1 MADKRK
7 SFRARRLVF
16 GRRSLPRL
24 CAVAVFALAATMV
37 QAQEAGLKS
46 GAASLAAGKYQDAV
60 RQLSAA
66 INASNISASN
76 AAKALYLR
84 GIAYR
89 KMGQPGNAV
98 ADLGA
103 AIWLG
108 LPQSDRVKAQVNRG
122 LAFKAAGLNSQGEAE
137 IAAARKIGGSREVDQ
152 IIADGGGAPKSA
164 ESIAAFSTEVSRDG
178 RTSTSASSR
187 SSWFPSLGGGR
198 SESAAPAPQ
207 PSPPPTR
214 TASAAPSTTTD
225 KPPAASGS
233 WTTSVEGTETQSSSS
248 SGSGNRLTRWFGS
261 VAGSSSSEPPPAP
274 GTQTAAA
281 SPPPSTPRS
290 ATSSDSAS
298 SNWSTTTQSEQ
309 ASGASESGRSWRL
322 FGRSAEPEPAAQPAA
337 TQSASGG
344 YQLQLANSRSEAEAK
359 ALWKKASGTPGLQG
373 TTPQI
378 EKIDI
383 GNFGT
388 FYSLRVGPFPDKAQS
403 VKVCNALKRSGI
415 DCSLATL

>member
-7 SFRARRLVF
+7 SFRAPRLASGRRL
-16 GRRSLPRL
+16 LPCL
-24 CAVAVFALAATMV
+24 CLVAALALAGGAAH
-37 QAQEAGLKS
+37 AQEAGLKS

-66 INASNISASN
+66 INADNISPGS

-89 KMGQPGNAV
+89 KMGESGRAL

-122 LAFKAAGLNSQGEAE
+122 LAFKAAGLSRQGDVE
-137 IAAARKIGGSREVDQ
+137 IAAARKAAGNSQVDQ
-152 IIADGGGAPKSA
+152 IIADDGGAPKSTA
-164 ESIAAFSTEVSRDG
+164 DIAAFSTDASRG
-178 RTSTSASSR
+178 GQASTSTSSW
-187 SSWFPSLGGGR
+187 SSWIPGFGRNR
-198 SESAAPAPQ
+198 SEPAAPAAEPS
-207 PSPPPTR
+207 SPPTQ
-214 TASAAPSTTTD
+214 TASNAPTPPATSS

-233 WTTSVEGTETQSSSS
+233 WTTSVDGAEPQSSST
-248 SGSGNRLTRWFGS
+248 SGNRLTRWFR
-261 VAGSSSSEPPPAP
+261 GSSSSEAPPPAP
-274 GTQTAAA
+274 ATQTAAA
-281 SPPPSTPRS
+281 STPPSQPRS
-290 ATSSDSAS
+290 APPAAAAS
-298 SNWSTTTQSEQ
+298 SSWSTTTESQ
-309 ASGASESGRSWRL
+309 GAPEAESKRSWRI
-322 FGRSAEPEPAAQPAA
+322 FGRSSEPEPAAQPAA
-337 TQSASGG
+337 AQATSGG
-344 YQLQLANSRSEAEAK
+344 YQVQLANSRSEAEAQ
-359 ALWKKASGTPGLQG
+359 ALWKKASRTPGLQG
-373 TTPQI
+373 VRPEI

-388 FYSLRVGPFPDKAQS
+388 FYSLKVGPFSDKAQS